1 MVIATLFVAII
12 VWHCVATYVQLLED
26 SSGGQL
32 RNRLPLHHY
41 LPLEVELDVQG
52 KRKKQKMSGKIKG
65 KMVRKRWVERK
76 RGWEMKGN
84 NSNNKIDNYTF
95 LSEHSCSSNCN
106 NSCNNQK
113 SFHLNCDWREVI
125 QVNTLTIPNRS
136 DFRCSCTTCYIMLY
150 VRSHH
155 TASHEQYI
163 IYTHEYTQL
172 LFTLFIHYAGYA
184 QWVCRWCWLTRHN
197 GKCLL
202 SFIKTLGH
210 IHLTEIHY

>member
-1 MVIATLFVAII
+1 MFVAII
-12 VWHCVATYVQLLED
+12 VWHCVVTYVQLLED

-52 KRKKQKMSGKIKG
+52 KRKKQKMSRKIKG
-65 KMVRKRWVERK
+65 KMARERWAERK
-76 RGWEMKGN
+76 RRWEIKGN

-106 NSCNNQK
+106 NSCNNKK
-113 SFHLNCDWREVI
+113 SLHLNCDWREVI

-136 DFRCSCTTCYIMLY
+136 DCRCSSTTCYIMLY

-163 IYTHEYTQL
+163 YIDLYIHMNTLSYSHYSSIMQVMLSECVGGAGIYVTMVSVY
-172 LFTLFIHYAGYA
+172 
-184 QWVCRWCWLTRHN
+184 
-197 GKCLL
+197 
-202 SFIKTLGH
+202 
-210 IHLTEIHY
+210 